1 MKLTR
6 GRDVTPRR
14 DIAEDDEGI
23 QAIEKAARKPRKTY
37 SLMDAGLKIGD
48 VIRYANNANITA
60 QVSGER
66 KVIFEGAETSLS
78 ASALVLLQR
87 EGYNWRTVNGWD
99 YWLFEDETI
108 AERLRIRLEEL
119 AAAQSGDGP
128 SLWSS

>member
-1 MKLTR
+1 M
-6 GRDVTPRR
+6 
-14 DIAEDDEGI
+14 AEHSSGESG
-23 QAIEKAARKPRKTY
+23 AR
-37 SLMDAGLKIGD
+37 GD

-119 AAAQSGDGP
+119 ATAQSGDGP